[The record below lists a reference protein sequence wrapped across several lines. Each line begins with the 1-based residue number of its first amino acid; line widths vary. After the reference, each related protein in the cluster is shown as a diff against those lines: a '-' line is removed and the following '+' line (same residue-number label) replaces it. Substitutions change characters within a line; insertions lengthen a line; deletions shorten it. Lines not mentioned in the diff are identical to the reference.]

1 MKYILKTISDLSIF
15 KTIQM
20 DIHRLILNKKI
31 KYSDLFRDS
40 FKILYLWVFRGVFHY
55 STRQTLTPDDPTVT

>member
-1 MKYILKTISDLSIF
+1 MKYILKTISDLSVF

-40 FKILYLWVFRGVFHY
+40 FEILYL
-55 STRQTLTPDDPTVT
+55 